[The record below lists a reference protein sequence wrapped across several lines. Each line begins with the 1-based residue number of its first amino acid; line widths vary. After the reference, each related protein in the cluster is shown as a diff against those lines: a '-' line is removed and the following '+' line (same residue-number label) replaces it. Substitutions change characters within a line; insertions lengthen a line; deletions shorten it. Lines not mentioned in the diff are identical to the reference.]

1 MKNVIISRNPFV
13 NQVVSFRVSLSF
25 RKNKPINIRA
35 REPPFKKILIMKITS
50 FSIDLMY
57 HKVSFLIIICLLR
70 ELVWRPTNNVQ

>member
-1 MKNVIISRNPFV
+1 
-13 NQVVSFRVSLSF
+13 
-25 RKNKPINIRA
+25 
-35 REPPFKKILIMKITS
+35 MKITS